1 MARRGASPTFEEESD
16 LAWRSAVAA
25 CVVLALAL
33 VGFGALGY
41 RLYGVTPTLVLQAG
55 HLVLTGIVLAVLLA
69 RTPHRSIRGAV
80 IAFLVLYAP
89 FPALLWIGHAA
100 MLERGV
106 PWAPFTG
113 HKLVMIAVAVMMPGP
128 AIWPA
133 AIVVLTTAL
142 ALVQF
147 FAGGIATDPSAWGG
161 EPWITFLYGGIAVFL
176 VAFRAQHRVIAQ
188 RYAKVRAQTDALTE
202 MSRFFL
208 ALRDLQNTPIQT
220 LEIDTAI
227 LERRHPESA
236 TAIKRMRRSI
246 AELRDISRRLA
257 KYDRLVQW
265 EPGSDR
271 FDPDAALDWLER
283 MHDDIQEAEAP
294 RSRRPHRE
302 HA

>member
-25 CVVLALAL
+25 CVVLALAII
-33 VGFGALGY
+33 GFAAFGF
-41 RLYGVTPTLVLQAG
+41 RLFGPSLSLLLQMA
-55 HLVLTGIVLAVLLA
+55 HLVLTGMVLVALLVT
-69 RTPHRSIRGAV
+69 RSRRSIRGAV
-80 IAFLVLYAP
+80 VAFLVLYAP
-89 FPALLWIGHAA
+89 FPVLLWLGQDA
-100 MLERGV
+100 MVERGM

-113 HKLVMIAVAVMMPGP
+113 HKLVMIALAVMMPGP

-133 AIVVLTTAL
+133 ALVLLTTAL
-142 ALVQF
+142 ALLQF
-147 FAGGIATDPSAWGG
+147 FVGGLASAENAWGG
-161 EPWITFLYGGIAVFL
+161 EPWITVLYGGIAIFL
-176 VAFRAQHRVIAQ
+176 VAFRAQHRTIAQ
-188 RYAKVRAQTDALTE
+188 QYAKARAQTDALTE
-202 MSRFFL
+202 MGRFFL

-257 KYDRLVQW
+257 KYDRIVQW
-265 EPGSDR
+265 ETDSDR

-294 RSRRPHRE
+294 RDRRPHRE